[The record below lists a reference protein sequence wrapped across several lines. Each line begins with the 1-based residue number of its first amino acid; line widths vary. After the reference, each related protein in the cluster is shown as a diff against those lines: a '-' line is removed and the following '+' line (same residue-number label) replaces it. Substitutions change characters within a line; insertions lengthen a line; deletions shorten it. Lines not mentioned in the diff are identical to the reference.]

1 MENLKRF
8 INEDQNPTRL
18 EKTLQNIHQLLT
30 TDESISGIA
39 VQKKLI
45 NISPDAIA
53 LTNKRIIICRPKKL
67 GLTMKFDDFLWKQ
80 VAKCHLIEGVIG
92 SRFEVLT
99 VNKTLFT
106 IDYLPKTQA
115 RMLYRYAQ
123 EQEERMIDYRR
134 EQHLENAQGA
144 SGGFV
149 VNTSEINN
157 KEHTATTT
165 TPERLKTL
173 KELHDKKLI
182 SQHEYDQKK
191 ADILKSL

>member
-1 MENLKRF
+1 
-8 INEDQNPTRL
+8 
-18 EKTLQNIHQLLT
+18 
-30 TDESISGIA
+30 
-39 VQKKLI
+39 
-45 NISPDAIA
+45 
-53 LTNKRIIICRPKKL
+53 
-67 GLTMKFDDFLWKQ
+67 
-80 VAKCHLIEGVIG
+80 
-92 SRFEVLT
+92 
-99 VNKTLFT
+99 
-106 IDYLPKTQA
+106 
-115 RMLYRYAQ
+115 MLYRYAQ